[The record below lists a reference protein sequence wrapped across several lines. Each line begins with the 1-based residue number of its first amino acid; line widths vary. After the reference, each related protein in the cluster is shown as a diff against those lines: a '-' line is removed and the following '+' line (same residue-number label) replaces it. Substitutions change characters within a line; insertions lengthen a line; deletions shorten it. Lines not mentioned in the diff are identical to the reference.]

1 MDWLSAES
9 EVYGADYFWLSWMY
23 HDRSLHVS
31 VRDIPCMFNVF
42 ALDIL

>member
-1 MDWLSAES
+1 MVQIIFHFHECI
-9 EVYGADYFWLSWMY
+9 MT
-23 HDRSLHVS
+23 DRLHVN